1 MTSTNLG
8 VRSVPAAGDFA
19 VPTGK
24 PKSASGLPVTK
35 LKAPKPLA
43 VMTEAQLQKI
53 VTDTIEPKLE

>member
-53 VTDTIEPKLE
+53 IIEKIEPKLE